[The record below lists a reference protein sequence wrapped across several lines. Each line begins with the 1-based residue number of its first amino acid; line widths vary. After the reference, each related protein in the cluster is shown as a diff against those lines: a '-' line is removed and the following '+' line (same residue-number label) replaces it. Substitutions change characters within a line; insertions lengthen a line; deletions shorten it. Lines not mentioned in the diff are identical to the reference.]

1 MSNHADPNVVKKI
14 ENQIEKEA
22 KAEEKN
28 VQHVW
33 KDLKST
39 EKADAKASK
48 VDLHHNIM
56 SCNML
61 TIFSRQ
67 LIKH

>member
-33 KDLKST
+33 KDLKGT

-48 VDLHHNIM
+48 VDLHYNII

-61 TIFSRQ
+61 TIFPGD
-67 LIKH
+67 